1 MSFKRHKLFSLP
13 LRHRLGL
20 FLIALLA
27 MSCRNQQQNDNQNND
42 PAPVTESV
50 GTESHL
56 AKDFRLV
63 AGESVGDFR
72 LGQEMEE
79 SGLFDRFGTAD
90 SSDAATCK
98 SWTMWFPEEGQEV
111 GVYAACDSALDMKK
125 SIQLIRLAGIAFL
138 SDKELTEK
146 STSQHVKRFYPA
158 ALEEEF
164 SGPAGGK
171 VVLYDAVDAGIAF
184 EVAADSI
191 RSVIIHP
198 PGKKLSEYHLPFLS
212 DPVP

>member
-1 MSFKRHKLFSLP
+1 MSFNRHKVPSLYFQYAF
-13 LRHRLGL
+13 GL
-20 FLIALLA
+20 ILIALLA
-27 MSCRNQQQNDNQNND
+27 TSCRNSQENGNQHKEA
-42 PAPVTESV
+42 APVTASV
-50 GTESHL
+50 GTETHL

-72 LGQEMEE
+72 LGQEMEG
-79 SGLFDRFGTAD
+79 SGLFDRFGMAD

-98 SWTMWFPEEGQEV
+98 SWTMWFPEKGQEV

-138 SDKELTEK
+138 TDKELTEK
-146 STSQHVKRFYPA
+146 STVQHVKRFYPA
-158 ALEEEF
+158 ALEDEF
-164 SGPAGGK
+164 SAPGGGK
-171 VVLYDAVDAGIAF
+171 VVLYDAVDSGIAF
-184 EVAADSI
+184 EMAADSI

-212 DPVP
+212 DPAP